1 MMTKVLLLI
10 IMTIICRDFNE
21 IGREGLIAQPGVI
34 RFKHPSRTNINSML
48 SIQIYKQIQLQQH
61 IYNTHIWI
69 WIKPNTSLGEPRPT
83 DSHQKLNTKHLYKCD
98 IWIHQSYW
106 LSLCHCLCQVPK
118 LALCFSSNCLCP
130 LCLLPFFLNR
140 KSTSRGKL
148 LLYISIP
155 SLGEPPLISS
165 PFHPS
170 LP

>member
-98 IWIHQSYW
+98 IWIHIRVTGSV
-106 LSLCHCLCQVPK
+106 SVIVFVRFP
-118 LALCFSSNCLCP
+118 N
-130 LCLLPFFLNR
+130 
-140 KSTSRGKL
+140 
-148 LLYISIP
+148 
-155 SLGEPPLISS
+155 S
-165 PFHPS
+165 PFVFRQIVFVLFVYSLSSLIGRVHPEGNCFCI
-170 LP
+170 